1 MNETTLMRLS
11 RDHRQEQILA
21 ILKLEGAVRIAALAD
36 AFGVTTETTR
46 RDLDELARRGLVM
59 RTYGGATGQRS
70 LIVEPDIASRRRAR
84 VAERSR
90 LAERAAGLVTA
101 GDALMIDS
109 GSTTALF
116 AQSLARRNLPL
127 TVVTNCLS
135 VATVLGSSANAR
147 VVVCPGDY
155 VGREG
160 GIYGLETVAF
170 IRRYRADKAF
180 IGAGGLSA
188 DGITDADSQG
198 SWVKRAMIERSS
210 RAILIMD
217 SSKFNVPQFERVCPL
232 KDIDDLVCEAA
243 VPPDLVSPLQDARVE
258 VHVAKTPAEAAGAST
273 IVRAT

>member
-11 RDHRQEQILA
+11 REHRQEQILA
-21 ILKLEGAVRIAALAD
+21 ILRLEGAVRIAALAD

-70 LIVEPDIASRRRAR
+70 LIDEPDIAARRQAR

-90 LAERAAGLVTA
+90 IAEHAAGLVKA
-101 GDALMIDS
+101 GDALMIDC

-116 AQSLARRNLPL
+116 AQSLARRNLRL

-135 VATVLGSSANAR
+135 VATILGSSANAR
-147 VVVCPGDY
+147 VVVCPGEY

-170 IRRYRADKAF
+170 IRRYRADKGF

-188 DGITDADSQG
+188 EGVTDADSQG
-198 SWVKRAMIERSS
+198 TWVKRAMIERSS

-217 SSKFNVPQFERVCPL
+217 SSKFEVPQFERVCPL
-232 KDIDDLVCEAA
+232 EDIDDLVCEAA
-243 VPPDLVSPLQDARVE
+243 VPPALVSPLQDAQVE
-258 VHVAKTPAEAAGAST
+258 IHIAKAPAGAAS
-273 IVRAT
+273 ASPL